1 MYSTC
6 LFCAADLGRN
16 RVIEPFPVGR
26 RLAFD
31 ASKGRLWV
39 VCRACERW
47 NLTPLEERWEA
58 IEECERRFSSTRLRV
73 STDNIGMARLSE
85 GLELVR
91 IGDALRPE
99 IAAWRYGDQFGRRR
113 RKHILLT
120 GAAVAAVGGL
130 VVLGPATGIIAGGG
144 WGSWQI
150 FTNLYSAYQNRRV
163 RARLRVP
170 GGDVVI
176 PVRKK
181 QLDRVSV
188 VRTNQEWGLRVPL
201 SRSWARENGRWPS
214 TDEDS
219 IRPRRRHTREVE
231 PRPSVVFTGRE
242 ALQAASKLLPA
253 INDRGARADE
263 VQSAVHIV
271 AEVADPM
278 RLFERYAGVPDERRA
293 QRSNPDDGH
302 TVSRLPKEIRIALE
316 MASHEEQERRALEG
330 ELALLQAAWREAEE
344 IAQIA
349 DDMLLPDSALARLEQ
364 LKREG

>member
-6 LFCAADLGRN
+6 LFCSADLGRN
-16 RVIEPFPVGR
+16 QVIEPFPVGR

-39 VCRACERW
+39 VCFACERW
-47 NLTPLEERWEA
+47 NLTPIEERWEA
-58 IEECERRFSSTRLRV
+58 IEECERRFSSTRLRI
-73 STDNIGMARLSE
+73 STDNIGLARLSE

-91 IGDALRPE
+91 IGAALRPE

-120 GAAVAAVGGL
+120 GAAMAAAGGL
-130 VVLGPATGIIAGGG
+130 VVLGPITGIIAGGG

-150 FTNLYSAYQNRRV
+150 FTNVYSAYQNRRV
-163 RARLRVP
+163 RARLRAP
-170 GGDVVI
+170 GGDAII

-188 VRTNQEWGLRVPL
+188 VRNAQEWGLRVPL
-201 SRSWARENGRWPS
+201 PRTWARENGHAASWDDAIPPR
-214 TDEDS
+214 
-219 IRPRRRHTREVE
+219 RPRARTEE

-242 ALQAASKLLPA
+242 ALHAASKLLPA
-253 INDRGARADE
+253 INERGARTEE
-263 VQSAVHIV
+263 VQSAVRIV

-278 RLFERYAGVPDERRA
+278 RLFERYAGVPDGWVENRA
-293 QRSNPDDGH
+293 SHPGGH
-302 TVSRLPKEIRIALE
+302 TVRDLPKEIRIALE

-330 ELALLQAAWREAEE
+330 ELALLHAAWREAEE
-344 IAQIA
+344 IARIA
-349 DDMLLPDSALARLEQ
+349 DDMLLPDDTRARLED
-364 LKREG
+364 LKREV